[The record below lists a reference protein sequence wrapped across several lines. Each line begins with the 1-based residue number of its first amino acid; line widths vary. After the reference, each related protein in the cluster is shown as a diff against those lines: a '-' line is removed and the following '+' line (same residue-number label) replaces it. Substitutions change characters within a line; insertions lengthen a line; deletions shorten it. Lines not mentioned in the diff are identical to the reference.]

1 MCNNILVHQTRRA
14 THLKVYFQNNPWSKI
29 LQIKNNCF
37 KNQLLNISIPL
48 SKILILKILFDA
60 FLDFLKMCTFSKIL
74 GVGSHGWNILRG
86 FLLDFSP
93 TLCVWSYTRD
103 NLKSIQNTLKYHN
116 CLLLC
121 SLKRLNGQGLKI
133 FDILKEN
140 SSWAPYE

>member
-1 MCNNILVHQTRRA
+1 MQNGEIKMCNNILVHQTRRA
-14 THLKVYFQNNPWSKI
+14 TYLKVYFQNIPGSKI

-48 SKILILKILFDA
+48 SKILILKKEKTIFDA

-93 TLCVWSYTRD
+93 TLCVWSYN
-103 NLKSIQNTLKYHN
+103 NLKSIQNPLKYHN

-121 SLKRLNGQGLKI
+121 SLREGQGHKI
-133 FDILKEN
+133 FN
-140 SSWAPYE
+140 N